1 MVFKTTVKKN
11 WCSHSLKTA
20 RSRLLGRRWSS
31 LQLENRGGRSK
42 STFFKPFLSENLI
55 YDIIAHASIWELKAG
70 FSRRVHSRVNT
81 IHSQFTCLFWKPLA
95 GYKCSWSVI
104 IQYCTVKLY
113 CKLKHLLIIKV
124 FLQPLSFNF
133 LSADFSKEMERKKKI
148 SFTSSELFGLISCH
162 LRITS

>member
-104 IQYCTVKLY
+104 IQYCTVKIY
-113 CKLKHLLIIKV
+113 CKWKHLLIK
-124 FLQPLSFNF
+124 
-133 LSADFSKEMERKKKI
+133 FSYSPFHSTFFPQTSPRRWREKKI